1 MQCLTPHA
9 SRLTPSRKK
18 GFTLSELL
26 ISLSILG
33 VIAALTLPGVFT
45 HMQVAGN
52 KAKLKSNVTAVH
64 QALNADVLE
73 GTFVSI
79 GQTLTNRLNY
89 AHLCPPNNV
98 TPPCDKA
105 IWHSQQPVAHLTRVI
120 MHDGSIIW
128 DYEYGVLIKVEQKE
142 QNYATNSLWLRY
154 NPTNATL
161 PPSPGF
167 PESLAPG
174 MLQSYTTSLALYNSL
189 YD

>member
-1 MQCLTPHA
+1 MPHA

-33 VIAALTLPGVFT
+33 VIAALTLPGVFANVN
-45 HMQVAGN
+45 QAGN
-52 KAKLKSNVTAVH
+52 EAKLKTHITAVH
-64 QALNADVLE
+64 QALNADVLD
-73 GTFVSI
+73 GTYVSI
-79 GQTLTNRLNY
+79 AQTLTTRLNY

-105 IWHSQQPVAHLTRVI
+105 IWLSDDPDAEYTRVI

-128 DYEYGVLIKVEQKE
+128 DYENSVLIKVEQKE
-142 QNYATNSLWLRY
+142 RNYATNALWLRH

-161 PPSPGF
+161 PPSHGF

-174 MLQSYTTSLALYNSL
+174 MLQASVSSLLYNSL

>member
-1 MQCLTPHA
+1 MI
-9 SRLTPSRKK
+9 
-18 GFTLSELL
+18 TLA
-26 ISLSILG
+26 ILG
-33 VIAALTLPGVFT
+33 VIAALTLPGVFANVN
-45 HMQVAGN
+45 QAGN
-52 KAKLKSNVTAVH
+52 EAKLKTHITAVH

-105 IWHSQQPVAHLTRVI
+105 IWHSQQPITNITRVI

-128 DYEYGVLIKVEQKE
+128 DFENSVLEITVLIKVEQKE
-142 QNYATNSLWLRY
+142 RNYATNALFLRY

-161 PPSPGF
+161 PPHDWF

-174 MLQSYTTSLALYNSL
+174 MLQSYTGSLALYNSL

>member
-1 MQCLTPHA
+1 MIALA
-9 SRLTPSRKK
+9 
-18 GFTLSELL
+18 
-26 ISLSILG
+26 ILG

-52 KAKLKSNVTAVH
+52 KAKLKSHITAVH

-98 TPPCDKA
+98 TPPCNKA
-105 IWHSQQPVAHLTRVI
+105 IWRSDDPHANLTRVI

-128 DYEYGVLIKVEQKE
+128 DYEYGYGVLIKVDQKE
-142 QNYATNSLWLRY
+142 RNYATNALFLRY

-161 PPSPGF
+161 PPSPNGWF

-174 MLQSYTTSLALYNSL
+174 MLQSYTGSLALYNSL

>member
-1 MQCLTPHA
+1 MQC
-9 SRLTPSRKK
+9 LTPSRKK

-98 TPPCDKA
+98 TPPCNKA
-105 IWHSQQPVAHLTRVI
+105 IWRSDDPHANLTRVI

-142 QNYATNSLWLRY
+142 RNYATNALFLRY

-161 PPSPGF
+161 PPHDWF

-174 MLQSYTTSLALYNSL
+174 MLQSYTGSLALYNSL

>member
-1 MQCLTPHA
+1 MPHA

-64 QALNADVLE
+64 QALNADVLD
-73 GTFVSI
+73 GTYVSI
-79 GQTLTNRLNY
+79 AQTLTTRLNY

-105 IWHSQQPVAHLTRVI
+105 IWHSTAPHDHYTRVI

-128 DYEYGVLIKVEQKE
+128 DAMNYVLIKVEQKE
-142 QNYATNSLWLRY
+142 PNYATNALFLRY

-161 PPSPGF
+161 PPDDWF

-174 MLQSYTTSLALYNSL
+174 MLQAHNASLLYNSL